1 MNRLIAKTPLL
12 LFTFG
17 TGLLSSL
24 SAALVK
30 GITSQIAIGEFIS
43 ILGKPLIYVL
53 LPCTWET
60 LFFQVNFMNLSLKYY
75 EQLEVIPVYQSSII
89 FTNILFGAVIF

>member
-1 MNRLIAKTPLL
+1 MRSVLIFIGSLNDKSIQAIDSTVSRIKAKTPLL

-30 GITSQIAIGEFIS
+30 GITSQIANG
-43 ILGKPLIYVL
+43 
-53 LPCTWET
+53 
-60 LFFQVNFMNLSLKYY
+60 
-75 EQLEVIPVYQSSII
+75 
-89 FTNILFGAVIF
+89 